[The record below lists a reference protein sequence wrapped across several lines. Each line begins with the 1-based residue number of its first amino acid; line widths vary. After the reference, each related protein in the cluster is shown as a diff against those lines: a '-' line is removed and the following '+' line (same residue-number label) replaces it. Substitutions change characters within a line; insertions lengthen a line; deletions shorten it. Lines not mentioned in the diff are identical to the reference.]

1 MSMILFLS
9 FVVAW
14 LYYATTTFSEPKDE
28 AKSMNPKSFAVAMS
42 SVRLIG
48 RKQ

>member
-1 MSMILFLS
+1 MGMFILF
-9 FVVAW
+9 VIGW
-14 LYYATTTFSEPKDE
+14 LYYATTTFSEPKDNV
-28 AKSMNPKSFAVAMS
+28 KYMNHRSFAVAMS